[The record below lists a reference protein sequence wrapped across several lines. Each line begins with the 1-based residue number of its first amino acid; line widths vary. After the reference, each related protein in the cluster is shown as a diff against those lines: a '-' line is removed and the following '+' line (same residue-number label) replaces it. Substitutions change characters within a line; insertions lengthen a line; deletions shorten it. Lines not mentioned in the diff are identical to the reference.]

1 MKESECILEAG
12 HTIPLADILRSCGNP
27 PVRLLTN
34 DDLKKEYEF
43 FQKQFQSDKNNR
55 RINMLGDIIRKIRIK
70 SCMSQSE
77 LARKSGHAVS
87 TIHNIESGYVKCPG
101 FKAIGDIAHVLG
113 IPLEDLYQ
121 VCCRSEASPAGSE
134 SHVRKEES

>member
-1 MKESECILEAG
+1 ML
-12 HTIPLADILRSCGNP
+12 
-27 PVRLLTN
+27 
-34 DDLKKEYEF
+34 
-43 FQKQFQSDKNNR
+43 SDK
-55 RINMLGDIIRKIRIK
+55 IRETRIK
-70 SCMSQSE
+70 SGMSQSE

-121 VCCRSEASPAGSE
+121 ECCRPKAPPAGT
-134 SHVRKEES
+134 